1 MPDSPTTN
9 GPHDR
14 AHDDAEHQHGA
25 HAHPN
30 VLIRIVAPHFVAGI
44 EARDGRVIRAAP
56 ILAYM
61 LGWDGARVAQYAKR
75 RGWTWQRL

>member
-1 MPDSPTTN
+1 MDDPHTTSGPD
-9 GPHDR
+9 GPPR
-14 AHDDAEHQHGA
+14 EDANVDASRRTQA
-25 HAHPN
+25 D
-30 VLIRIVAPHFVAGI
+30 VLIRIEAPHFVAGI
-44 EARDGRVIRAAP
+44 EARDGRVVRTAP